1 MAQFC
6 TTAVFAATLTQ
17 TRLETQAAGPLHPHL
32 CWELEQIPWGLLEP
46 RGAAVGRGCSWGG
59 LPWEGVFLSM
69 SRLQNLHQEAQ
80 VPEELQLPSSPP
92 VSPACGGPTALA
104 SPRTAGTLRGQVV
117 DPTWCWAPGHMK
129 WAPGHMKMLSSSW
142 RSPSRPL
149 FR

>member
-92 VSPACGGPTALA
+92 GLTCLRRSHCSGFPQNCWHPEGTGGGPHMVLGSRSHEMGSGSHENAVFFLA
-104 SPRTAGTLRGQVV
+104 ISLQ
-117 DPTWCWAPGHMK
+117 AP
-129 WAPGHMKMLSSSW
+129 L
-142 RSPSRPL
+142 
-149 FR
+149 